1 MQGNTVTIVLLY
13 LICNT
18 FEVTTIQHSTWLL
31 DTKAL
36 YYQLEFHYLYE
47 VIPRIQPNTMQ
58 TIIFH
63 CSVLKLYYTISYLH
77 VSDEIFLKN
86 IFTKQ
91 GGKFFRLFLYTPKSN
106 SMSLRSTHDD
116 RHFGASF
123 TFIGGVKAEISMYMS
138 QNTEKDRIKFG
149 NIGILT
155 SIPPIYGST

>member
-1 MQGNTVTIVLLY
+1 MT
-13 LICNT
+13 CNT
-18 FEVTTIQHSTWLL
+18 FEVTSIQHSTWLL

-91 GGKFFRLFLYTPKSN
+91 GGKFFRLFLYSP
-106 SMSLRSTHDD
+106 HDD

-123 TFIGGVKAEISMYMS
+123 TSIGGVKAEISMYMS

-155 SIPPIYGST
+155 SIPPIYRST